1 MAPILAVP
9 DERAR
14 LVAAALA
21 MQLQTTAAKNQ
32 RKKMLTTMEALS
44 IDVKKTVTVVN
55 QASLLQAA
63 QVRLRDATLI
73 GLHTE
78 PAMTTRK
85 PEEPVSVVVLAMR
98 DASGVEEVFLWDL
111 LALDPMDC
119 DDALAEIFASHNVV
133 KLGHSILPTLQAL
146 HEAYP
151 SAACFQQ
158 LSHAVEVNAL
168 LQRLTHS
175 AVFLSLEKLVTV
187 CLRRR
192 LPKAPHAEWHLR
204 PLSVPQRT
212 RAALDALALL
222 WLHDAMVAHLDGT
235 LASLSTTYD
244 VSGKTKV
251 ACALCKRK
259 FKSPMALS
267 QHATTCVPKPKVELH
282 CAKCTHVFRS
292 EASLVRHHCVPP
304 KAADHKC
311 AVCSRAFS
319 TKVGLEHHSATHQQ
333 QEPMAEPKAPKEKK
347 KLACGH
353 CTRKFKTHA
362 SLKRHT
368 ENCDAAK
375 PKPVAVEAAKPKGT
389 AATKV
394 EATKAQE
401 PAKIDTAKLVTATP
415 VVKVEAVKPKEPVAK
430 ADAAKAKTTALPTKP
445 TATGHVEAI
454 KPKEAPVISAPTPK
468 VEAPALAPKKVG
480 STKLKKVESK
490 AAPVVA
496 HKAET
501 PKKKVTAAKTTSPKQ
516 PKSVASG
523 AKPTV
528 VVESADFL
536 LDAPVSHD
544 AVSYRYLLNVGVNL
558 HTVNHA
564 APSNVVTT
572 ASSPKLVSQASTVAL
587 SPDSNNDY
595 LLDASMTHDAV
606 AYRYSL
612 GLTSQPVQ

>member
-1 MAPILAVP
+1 
-9 DERAR
+9 
-14 LVAAALA
+14 
-21 MQLQTTAAKNQ
+21 MQLQTTAAKNK
-32 RKKMLTTMEALS
+32 RKKMLAAMESLS

-98 DASGVEEVFLWDL
+98 DANGVEEVFLWDL

-119 DDALAEIFASHNVV
+119 DDALAGLFASPHVV

-151 SAACFQQ
+151 SATCFHK

-168 LQRLTHS
+168 LQQLSHS

-222 WLHDAMVAHLDGT
+222 WLHDAMVGHLDGT

-244 VSGKTKV
+244 VGGKAKV

-304 KAADHKC
+304 KVADHKC
-311 AVCSRAFS
+311 TVCSRAFS
-319 TKVGLEHHSATHQQ
+319 TKVGLEHHAATHQQ
-333 QEPMAEPKAPKEKK
+333 QEPVAEPKTPKKK
-347 KLACGH
+347 KLACGR
-353 CTRKFKTHA
+353 CNRKFKTHA

-368 ENCDAAK
+368 ESCDAAT
-375 PKPVAVEAAKPKGT
+375 PKPVTVDATKPKVV
-389 AATKV
+389 AANKV

-401 PAKIDTAKLVTATP
+401 PTKIDTAKPVAAAP
-415 VVKVEAVKPKEPVAK
+415 VVKVEAVKPKELVAK
-430 ADAAKAKTTALPTKP
+430 TEAVKAKSPAVPTKSTTTA
-445 TATGHVEAI
+445 HVVEAI
-454 KPKEAPVISAPTPK
+454 KTEEASALLAPTPK
-468 VEAPALAPKKVG
+468 AQAPKQSVAAPAPKKVEP
-480 STKLKKVESK
+480 TKPK
-490 AAPVVA
+490 AVPVVA
-496 HKAET
+496 HKAEAPKQKATTIAKKT
-501 PKKKVTAAKTTSPKQ
+501 PPKQ
-516 PKSVASG
+516 PKSAASV
-523 AKPTV
+523 AKPTA

-536 LDAPVSHD
+536 LDAPASHD

-558 HTVNHA
+558 HAVNHI
-564 APSNVVTT
+564 APSSVTSI
-572 ASSPKLVSQASTVAL
+572 AAAAKPVQQGSSVAL
-587 SPDSNNDY
+587 SPDSNHDY
-595 LLDASMTHDAV
+595 LLESSVTHDAV

-612 GLTSQPVQ
+612 GLTSQPVE